1 MPSKIVDMG
10 IKERLHFFV
19 WGLIQRLVSPK
30 AKVSQM
36 TLHAPGEYISDQ
48 IRRTNRHYEF
58 ANLVKVA
65 VLCRVRYFVD
75 IGANIGN
82 HGNFFSF
89 QGVKGSAFEPSNANF
104 ELLKKNSPTF
114 SNHNVALSSF
124 TGSSTLLISSDS
136 MGNNRLV
143 VGGAANKHETSGTEI
158 VRVARLDDYLLD
170 SVSLIKIDAE
180 GSELDI
186 LLGAKQT
193 IRATY
198 PDVWL
203 ELHEDEN
210 LKRASI
216 SYTRKDVADFLKSL
230 GYSHYFKLDATNFLF
245 RRGGSGL
252 FRKISRQ
259 FG

>member
-1 MPSKIVDMG
+1 MPSKILAMG
-10 IKERLHFFV
+10 IKETLYFLV
-19 WGLIQRLVSPK
+19 WGLIQSFVSPR

-36 TLHAPGEYISDQ
+36 ALHTPGEYISDQ
-48 IRRTNRHYEF
+48 IRRTGRHYEL
-58 ANLVKVA
+58 ANLVKVTI
-65 VLCRVRYFVD
+65 LCRVRHFVD

-104 ELLKKNSPTF
+104 QLLKMNCPTF

-124 TGSSTLLISSDS
+124 TGSSTLLTYSDS

-143 VGGAANKHETSGTEI
+143 GGGAANKQEASGTEI
-158 VRVARLDDYLLD
+158 VGVARLDDYLLED
-170 SVSLIKIDAE
+170 VSLIKIDAE

-186 LLGAKQT
+186 LMGAKQT

-216 SYTRKDVADFLKSL
+216 SYTRKDVVDFLKSL
-230 GYSHYFKLDATNFLF
+230 GYSHYFKLDTTNFLF
-245 RRGGSGL
+245 RRGGAGL
-252 FRKISRQ
+252 FRKIYRH

>member
-1 MPSKIVDMG
+1 MG
-10 IKERLHFFV
+10 IKERLYYLV
-19 WGLIQRLVSPK
+19 WGLVQSFVSPK

-48 IRRTNRHYEF
+48 IRRTGRHYEL

-65 VLCRVRYFVD
+65 ILCKVRYLVD
-75 IGANIGN
+75 IGSNIGN

-89 QGVKGSAFEPSNANF
+89 QGVKGSSFEPSKTNF
-104 ELLKKNSPTF
+104 ELLQKNCPTF
-114 SNHNVALSSF
+114 ANHNVALSSF
-124 TGSSTLLISSDS
+124 TGSSTLLTYSDS

-143 VGGAANKHETSGTEI
+143 EGCATNKQEASGTEI
-158 VRVARLDDYLLD
+158 VGVARLDDYLLD

-186 LLGAKQT
+186 LIGAEQT
-193 IRATY
+193 IRANY
-198 PDVWL
+198 PDIWL

-210 LKRASI
+210 LKRALI
-216 SYTRKDVADFLKSL
+216 SYSRKDVVDFLMSL
-230 GYSHYFKLDATNFLF
+230 GYSQYFKLDTTNFLF

-252 FRKISRQ
+252 FRKISRH